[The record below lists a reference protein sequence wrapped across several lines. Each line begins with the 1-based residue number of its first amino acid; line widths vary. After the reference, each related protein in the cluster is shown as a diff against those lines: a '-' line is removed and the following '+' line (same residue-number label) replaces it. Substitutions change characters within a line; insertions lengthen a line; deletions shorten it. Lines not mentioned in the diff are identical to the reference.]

1 MSLLKRKMCRLC
13 RVLLFHRRHFYISL
27 CGHIADTPPAEVQGG
42 PTGGQ
47 FTEKTDIKDEA
58 DPVGMKWG
66 EEPSAPVDP
75 RTAYQNR

>member
-1 MSLLKRKMCRLC
+1 MW
-13 RVLLFHRRHFYISL
+13 V
-27 CGHIADTPPAEVQGG
+27 ADTPPAEVQGG